1 MEAAETACWN
11 VAACRLANNIES
23 IQIITITLAYLSAL
37 NLFYGLLA
45 LSTCVCGANYMQKS
59 NVIEFLMRSLHTM

>member
-1 MEAAETACWN
+1 MEAAETACWD
-11 VAACRLANNIES
+11 VAAYRLENNIES
-23 IQIITITLAYLSAL
+23 IQIITITLVYLSAF

-59 NVIEFLMRSLHTM
+59 TVIEFLMRSLHTM